1 MLHRAQILRYLRLRY
16 LGWAAL
22 ALAFAASVF
31 TLYLDTRVRSEFEG
45 RAFGLPARI
54 SARPLGLHVGL
65 RIAQPD
71 VEQELRDLGY
81 PDVAREGESGWF
93 ARSGNELEIALRPF
107 VFWDGPQPAKRL
119 RVAFDGGAVTALRDA
134 GGAELPLVRLE
145 PLPIGGIYPANNEDR
160 VLVRLAEVPQHFVQ
174 ALIATEDRQFYSHKG
189 FDPRALVR
197 AALSLASDKVQ
208 GGSTLTQQLVK
219 NFFLTPERT
228 LQRKL
233 TELIM
238 AVLLELHYDKTEIL
252 ETYLNEIYFGQDRDR
267 AIHGVGL
274 AAQFYFGKEVQ
285 HLTLAE
291 SALLVGLV
299 KGPAYYDP
307 YRHPQRALERRN
319 LVLRETREHGSITL
333 EQYAAARATEL
344 GVTRKPAMGTSPYP
358 AFLRLVHR
366 QMRRDYDE
374 ADLRSEGLR
383 IFTTLDPRVQ
393 RAAESALI
401 RRLAQ
406 FDKEHRFG
414 EPGLEGAVVVTDPQS
429 GEVQALVGG
438 RDVRYQG
445 YNRAI
450 DAARPVGSLLKPA
463 IYLTALSEPS
473 RYTLLTPIDDGPFVW
488 KSRGAPDWEPA
499 NYDRKF
505 HGAVPLRVALAQS
518 YNVATARLGTELGVE
533 RVLANV
539 RRLGVAREGQP
550 FASALLGATDLSPL
564 EVAQMYQ
571 TIASGGWRAP
581 LRSIREVTT
590 QEGRPL
596 QRYPLAVE
604 QAFAPEPM
612 YLLTAAMQDVVR
624 EGTAQGLKNCLP
636 PELAVAGKTGT
647 TDEQRDAW
655 FAGFTGDRLGVV
667 WIGYDDNRAARLTGA
682 GAAVPGPA
690 PTPAPEPD
698 LPPVQIPEAVP
709 APVPGPAPAP
719 AARTENVAIAGLMD
733 TARADAAAGRLANA
747 AATLERALRIEPR
760 NPRLWH
766 ELARVR
772 LKQGQ
777 YAQAESVAARSN
789 SGAGSDNALRAE
801 NWRLIAEARTARG
814 DAEGARTALD
824 AAERIGR

>member
-1 MLHRAQILRYLRLRY
+1 MLRRTQLLRYLRLRY
-16 LGWAAL
+16 FGWAAL

-31 TLYLDTRVRSEFEG
+31 TLYLDSRVRSEFEG
-45 RAFGLPARI
+45 RRFALPARI
-54 SARPLGLHVGL
+54 YARPLELHVGL

-81 PDVAREGESGWF
+81 PEVAREGESGWF

-119 RVAFDGGAVTALRDA
+119 RVAFEGGAVTALRDA
-134 GGAELPLVRLE
+134 GGAELPLARLE

-160 VLVRLAEVPQHFVQ
+160 VLVRLGEVPQHFVQ
-174 ALIATEDRQFYSHKG
+174 ALIAAEDRQFYSHRG
-189 FDPRALVR
+189 FDPRALAR

-208 GGSTLTQQLVK
+208 GGSTITQQLVK

-267 AIHGVGL
+267 AIHGIGL

-291 SALLVGLV
+291 AALLVGMV

-319 LVLRETREHGSITL
+319 LVLRETREQGSITM

-358 AFLRLVHR
+358 SFLQLVHR

-393 RAAESALI
+393 RAAESALT

-406 FDKEHRFG
+406 YDKEHRFG

-438 RDVRYQG
+438 RDVRYRG
-445 YNRAI
+445 FNRAL

-518 YNVATARLGTELGVE
+518 YNVATARLGTELGLE

-539 RRLGVAREGQP
+539 RRLGVERELQP

-564 EVAQMYQ
+564 EVAQMYL

-581 LRSIREVTT
+581 LRAIREVTT

-624 EGTAQGLKNCLP
+624 EGTAQGLKNFLP

-682 GAAVPGPA
+682 GAALPVWGEMMA
-690 PTPAPEPD
+690 ALAPEPLALAKPD
-698 LPPVQIPEAVP
+698 RIELVWIDPQTGLRGSMSCAGALELPFVQGSAPEAR
-709 APVPGPAPAP
+709 APC
-719 AARTENVAIAGLMD
+719 
-733 TARADAAAGRLANA
+733 
-747 AATLERALRIEPR
+747 
-760 NPRLWH
+760 
-766 ELARVR
+766 
-772 LKQGQ
+772 
-777 YAQAESVAARSN
+777 
-789 SGAGSDNALRAE
+789 SG
-801 NWRLIAEARTARG
+801 
-814 DAEGARTALD
+814 ALD
-824 AAERIGR
+824 AAVEAVDATVERAKSWLDRLFGK

>member
-1 MLHRAQILRYLRLRY
+1 MLSRAQILRYLRLRY
-16 LGWAAL
+16 FGWASL

-31 TLYLDTRVRSEFEG
+31 TLYLDSRVRSEFEG
-45 RAFGLPARI
+45 RRFALPARI
-54 SARPLGLHVGL
+54 YARPLELHVGL
-65 RIAQPD
+65 RIAQQD

-81 PDVAREGESGWF
+81 PDVPREGESGWF

-333 EQYAAARATEL
+333 EQYAAARTTEL

-450 DAARPVGSLLKPA
+450 DAVRPVGSLLKPA

-539 RRLGVAREGQP
+539 RRLGVEREVQP

-624 EGTAQGLKNCLP
+624 EGTAQGLKNFLP

-682 GAAVPGPA
+682 GAAVPVWGEMMA
-690 PTPAPEPD
+690 ALAPEP
-698 LPPVQIPEAVP
+698 
-709 APVPGPAPAP
+709 
-719 AARTENVAIAGLMD
+719 
-733 TARADAAAGRLANA
+733 LALA
-747 AATLERALRIEPR
+747 KPDRIELVWIDPQTGLR
-760 NPRLWH
+760 
-766 ELARVR
+766 
-772 LKQGQ
+772 
-777 YAQAESVAARSN
+777 
-789 SGAGSDNALRAE
+789 GSMSC
-801 NWRLIAEARTARG
+801 
-814 DAEGARTALD
+814 EGARELPFVQGSAPEERAPCSGPLD
-824 AAERIGR
+824 AAVEAVDATVERAKSWLDRLFGK

>member
-1 MLHRAQILRYLRLRY
+1 MFDRAKFWRYFRFAFLT
-16 LGWAAL
+16 L
-22 ALAFAASVF
+22 ALLAAGF
-31 TLYLDTRVRSEFEG
+31 TLYLDIRVRSEFEG
-45 RAFGLPARI
+45 RRFALPARI
-54 SARPLGLHVGL
+54 YARPLELHAGL
-65 RIAQPD
+65 RIAQID
-71 VEQELRDLGY
+71 VTRELQEAGY
-81 PDVAREGESGWF
+81 REGVREGESGWF
-93 ARSGNELEIALRPF
+93 MRDDTWLEIAVRPF
-107 VFWDGPQPAKRL
+107 VFWDGPQSAKRV
-119 RVAFDGGAVTALRDA
+119 RVAFDGGAVKSVQDA
-134 GGAELPLVRLE
+134 EGKELPLARLE
-145 PLPIGGIYPANNEDR
+145 PLPIGGIYPANNQD
-160 VLVRLAEVPQHFVQ
+160 
-174 ALIATEDRQFYSHKG
+174 
-189 FDPRALVR
+189 RALVR
-197 AALSLASDKVQ
+197 LGEVPKHLVEALIANEDRSFYSHHGFDLRGIARAVVNLVRRSGLQ

-233 TELIM
+233 TELVM
-238 AVLLELHYDKTEIL
+238 AVLLELHYDKNEIL

-291 SALLVGLV
+291 AALLVGMV

-333 EQYAAARATEL
+333 EQYAAARAAEL

-393 RAAESALI
+393 RAAENALT

-438 RDVRYQG
+438 RDVRYRG

-499 NYDRKF
+499 NYDKKF

-539 RRLGVAREGQP
+539 RRLGIERELQP

-624 EGTAQGLKNCLP
+624 EGTAQGLKNFLP

-667 WIGYDDNRAARLTGA
+667 WIGYDDNRAARLS
-682 GAAVPGPA
+682 GAAA
-690 PTPAPEPD
+690 A
-698 LPPVQIPEAVP
+698 LPVWGE
-709 APVPGPAPAP
+709 
-719 AARTENVAIAGLMD
+719 M
-733 TARADAAAGRLANA
+733 
-747 AATLERALRIEPR
+747 
-760 NPRLWH
+760 
-766 ELARVR
+766 
-772 LKQGQ
+772 
-777 YAQAESVAARSN
+777 
-789 SGAGSDNALRAE
+789 
-801 NWRLIAEARTARG
+801 
-814 DAEGARTALD
+814 
-824 AAERIGR
+824 